1 MATFSLEQL
10 NFFKFSSV
18 VLDEFPLVLR
28 HVFVKMWDNQVAPT
42 PGYQKWD
49 DSPLVRNM
57 FLNKE
62 GGKTKYVPTSKSYD
76 EWDCTALFEAT
87 LYAQSFAMPDGS
99 GRPATLD
106 KLYVKPRRLPTG
118 TFHPVISSPSGNQTE
133 TFALSLDQ
141 LRLLRNT
148 LCHQTSTQKI
158 DKKTLAHY
166 VQLARDA
173 FTALGQDTTR
183 IDEIGKL
190 DEGDFPTSRLQK
202 LEEELKREKD
212 AAIKFKQISDHL
224 VQIESQIKTV
234 GSDVKTASTEV
245 QLKVEEVASDVKM
258 TVAEVQNK
266 LEEVGSDV
274 NTAVTDM
281 QNKLEEVGSD
291 VKTAVTDM
299 QNKVEE
305 VASDVK
311 TAVTDMQNKV
321 EEVGSHVTTA
331 VTDVEKKVE
340 EVASDMKTAV
350 TDMQNKVEE
359 VGSDVTTAVTDVE
372 KKVEEV
378 ASDMIT
384 AARDVCTKV
393 KEVRSDV
400 EKEVTAIK
408 TQVKN
413 VGSDIVAKVEHVG
426 LELAKVKTNVN
437 DVKQAVQA
445 GITKGKSSNASFFYI
460 CSGGPRGGARGAA
473 PLSIFRPN

>member
-42 PGYQKWD
+42 PGFQKWD

-57 FLNKE
+57 FLSKE
-62 GGKTKYVPTSKSYD
+62 GGRTKYVPTGKSYH

-99 GRPATLD
+99 GRSASLD
-106 KLYVKPRRLPTG
+106 KLYVKPRRLPIG
-118 TFHPVISSPSGNQTE
+118 IFHPVVLSHSGNQAE

-158 DKKTLAHY
+158 DKKTFAHY

-173 FTALGQDTTR
+173 FAALGQDTTR

-190 DEGDFPTSRLQK
+190 DEDDFPTSRLQK
-202 LEEELKREKD
+202 LEEDLKREKD

-234 GSDVKTASTEV
+234 VSDVKTAATEV
-245 QLKVEEVASDVKM
+245 QLKVEEVASDV
-258 TVAEVQNK
+258 
-266 LEEVGSDV
+266 
-274 NTAVTDM
+274 
-281 QNKLEEVGSD
+281 
-291 VKTAVTDM
+291 
-299 QNKVEE
+299 
-305 VASDVK
+305 
-311 TAVTDMQNKV
+311 
-321 EEVGSHVTTA
+321 
-331 VTDVEKKVE
+331 
-340 EVASDMKTAV
+340 KTAV

-378 ASDMIT
+378 ASDVIT
-384 AARDVCTKV
+384 AARDVSTKV
-393 KEVRSDV
+393 EEVRSDV
-400 EKEVTAIK
+400 EKEVTAVK

-413 VGSDIVAKVEHVG
+413 VGSDIMAKVEHVG
-426 LELAKVKTNVN
+426 LELAKVKTNVD

-445 GITKGKSSNASFFYI
+445 RITKGKSSKACFYI
-460 CSGGPRGGARGAA
+460 CETLADLDS
-473 PLSIFRPN
+473 S

>member
-18 VLDEFPLVLR
+18 VLDEFPFVLR
-28 HVFVKMWDNQVAPT
+28 HVFVNMWDNQVAPT
-42 PGYQKWD
+42 PGFQKWD

-57 FLNKE
+57 FLSKE
-62 GGKTKYVPTSKSYD
+62 GGKTKYVPTGKSYH

-99 GRPATLD
+99 GRSASLD
-106 KLYVKPRRLPTG
+106 KLYVKPRRLPIG
-118 TFHPVISSPSGNQTE
+118 IFHPVVLSHSGNQAE

-158 DKKTLAHY
+158 DKKTFAHY

-173 FTALGQDTTR
+173 FAALGQDTTR

-190 DEGDFPTSRLQK
+190 DEDDFPTARLQK
-202 LEEELKREKD
+202 LEEDLKREKD

-234 GSDVKTASTEV
+234 GSDVKTAATEV
-245 QLKVEEVASDVKM
+245 QLKVEI
-258 TVAEVQNK
+258 
-266 LEEVGSDV
+266 
-274 NTAVTDM
+274 
-281 QNKLEEVGSD
+281 
-291 VKTAVTDM
+291 
-299 QNKVEE
+299 
-305 VASDVK
+305 
-311 TAVTDMQNKV
+311 
-321 EEVGSHVTTA
+321 
-331 VTDVEKKVE
+331 
-340 EVASDMKTAV
+340 VASDMKTA
-350 TDMQNKVEE
+350 T
-359 VGSDVTTAVTDVE
+359 
-372 KKVEEV
+372 
-378 ASDMIT
+378 
-384 AARDVCTKV
+384 RDVLTKV

-400 EKEVTAIK
+400 EKEVTAVK

-413 VGSDIVAKVEHVG
+413 VGSDIMAKVEHVE
-426 LELAKVKTNVN
+426 LELAKVKTNVD
-437 DVKQAVQA
+437 DVKQSVQA

-473 PLSIFRPN
+473 PPYL

>member
-10 NFFKFSSV
+10 NFFKFSFV
-18 VLDEFPLVLR
+18 VLNEFPLVLR
-28 HVFVKMWDNQVAPT
+28 HVFVHMWDNQVAPT
-42 PGYQKWD
+42 PGFQNWD
-49 DSPLVRNM
+49 DSLLVRNM
-57 FLNKE
+57 FLSKE
-62 GGKTKYVPTSKSYD
+62 GGKTKYVPTSKSYH

-99 GRPATLD
+99 GRSATLD
-106 KLYVKPRRLPTG
+106 KLYVKPRRLPIG
-118 TFHPVISSPSGNQTE
+118 IFHPVISSPSGNQAE

-158 DKKTLAHY
+158 DKKTFAHY

-173 FTALGQDTTR
+173 FAALGQDTTR

-190 DEGDFPTSRLQK
+190 DEDDFPTARLQK
-202 LEEELKREKD
+202 LEEDLKREKD

-234 GSDVKTASTEV
+234 KSDVKTAATEV
-245 QLKVEEVASDVKM
+245 QLKVEKVASDVKM

-274 NTAVTDM
+274 
-281 QNKLEEVGSD
+281 
-291 VKTAVTDM
+291 
-299 QNKVEE
+299 
-305 VASDVK
+305 
-311 TAVTDMQNKV
+311 
-321 EEVGSHVTTA
+321 
-331 VTDVEKKVE
+331 
-340 EVASDMKTAV
+340 KTAV

-378 ASDMIT
+378 ASDMKT
-384 AARDVCTKV
+384 A
-393 KEVRSDV
+393 
-400 EKEVTAIK
+400 
-408 TQVKN
+408 
-413 VGSDIVAKVEHVG
+413 VAKVEHVG
-426 LELAKVKTNVN
+426 LEVAKVKANVD

-445 GITKGKSSNASFFYI
+445 GITKGKSSNACFYQY
-460 CSGGPRGGARGAA
+460 AKQ
-473 PLSIFRPN
+473 

>member
-18 VLDEFPLVLR
+18 VLDEFPFVLR
-28 HVFVKMWDNQVAPT
+28 HVFVNMWDNQVAPT
-42 PGYQKWD
+42 PGFQKWD

-57 FLNKE
+57 FLSKE
-62 GGKTKYVPTSKSYD
+62 GGKTKYVPTDKSYD

-99 GRPATLD
+99 GRSATLD
-106 KLYVKPRRLPTG
+106 KLYVKPRRLPIG
-118 TFHPVISSPSGNQTE
+118 IFHPVISSPSGNQAE

-158 DKKTLAHY
+158 DKKTFAHY

-173 FTALGQDTTR
+173 FAALGQDTTS

-190 DEGDFPTSRLQK
+190 DEDDFPTSRLQK
-202 LEEELKREKD
+202 LEEDLKREKD

-234 GSDVKTASTEV
+234 VSDVKTAATEV
-245 QLKVEEVASDVKM
+245 QLKVEEVASDV
-258 TVAEVQNK
+258 
-266 LEEVGSDV
+266 
-274 NTAVTDM
+274 
-281 QNKLEEVGSD
+281 
-291 VKTAVTDM
+291 
-299 QNKVEE
+299 
-305 VASDVK
+305 
-311 TAVTDMQNKV
+311 
-321 EEVGSHVTTA
+321 
-331 VTDVEKKVE
+331 
-340 EVASDMKTAV
+340 KTAV

-378 ASDMIT
+378 GSDVVT
-384 AARDVCTKV
+384 AARDVRTKV
-393 KEVRSDV
+393 EEVRSDV
-400 EKEVTAIK
+400 EKEVTAVK

-413 VGSDIVAKVEHVG
+413 VGSDIMAKVEHVG
-426 LELAKVKTNVN
+426 LELAKVKTNVD

-445 GITKGKSSNASFFYI
+445 RITKGKSSKACFYI
-460 CSGGPRGGARGAA
+460 CETLADLDS
-473 PLSIFRPN
+473 S